1 MNYAV
6 IMAGGTGKRLWPLSR
21 KSRPKQVL
29 KLFQGQNLLRLCFNR
44 LSPLFDAR
52 NIIVLTNSGYSDTVR
67 ESVTGLPYNNVISEP
82 VVRDTT
88 GAIGLAAS
96 ILAKVDP
103 DASMAVVT
111 ADQIIE
117 PAEVFQ
123 QAVKDALAFIN
134 ANPDRLLTFGIN
146 PTSPSTQLGY
156 IKCSAPKKYPNCK
169 NEIFTVDRFKEKPS
183 EETARRY
190 LAEGKHFWNSGIFVW
205 KAKTILALI
214 NKYLPD
220 AAEPLQKIAGA
231 WDGPN
236 QEQALND
243 FFPKLPKI
251 SIDFAV
257 MEKAPGVH
265 AIKLDCRWLDLGSF
279 AALADIIQSDKNN
292 NIVVAAQSELLD
304 CESSVFVTED
314 AGHLIAGIGLEN
326 MVVAHS
332 PDATLVCPVD
342 KAYRLK
348 ELLELIEKR
357 TGDKFL

>member
-21 KSRPKQVL
+21 KTRPKQVL
-29 KLFQGQNLLRLCFNR
+29 KLFQGQNLLRLCFDR
-44 LSPLFDAR
+44 LSPIFDAR
-52 NIIVLTNSGYSDTVR
+52 NIIVLTNSGYADTVR
-67 ESVTGLPYNNVISEP
+67 ESVTGLPFNNVISEP

-96 ILAKVDP
+96 ILAKFDP

-117 PAEVFQ
+117 PSDVFQ
-123 QAVKDALAFIN
+123 QAIKDALAFVN
-134 ANPDRLLTFGIN
+134 ANPDRLITFGIN

-169 NEIFTVDRFKEKPS
+169 NEIFTVDSFKEKPS

-190 LAEGKHFWNSGIFVW
+190 LAEGKYFWNSGIFVW

-220 AAEPLQKIAGA
+220 AMDPLRKIAAA
-231 WDGPN
+231 WDGPH
-236 QEQALND
+236 QDETLND

-292 NIVVAAQSELLD
+292 NIVVAGQSELLD

-314 AGHLIAGIGLEN
+314 SGHLIAGIGLEN

>member
-21 KSRPKQVL
+21 KTRPKQVL

-44 LSPLFDAR
+44 LSPIFDAR
-52 NIIVLTNSGYSDTVR
+52 NIIVLTNSGYSDMVR

-117 PAEVFQ
+117 PSEVFQ
-123 QAVKDALAFIN
+123 QAIKDALTFIN
-134 ANPDRLLTFGIN
+134 ANPDRMLTFGIN

-156 IKCSAPKKYPNCK
+156 IKCSAPKKCTNCK
-169 NEIFTVDRFKEKPS
+169 NEIFTVDSFKEKPS

-190 LAEGKHFWNSGIFVW
+190 LAEGKYFWNSGIFVW
-205 KAKTILALI
+205 KAKTILAHI

-220 AAEPLQKIAGA
+220 AMDPLRKIATA

-236 QEQALND
+236 QEQALNE

-292 NIVVAAQSELLD
+292 NIVVASQSELLD
-304 CESSVFVTED
+304 CKSSVFVTED

-326 MVVAHS
+326 MVIAHS

>member
-6 IMAGGTGKRLWPLSR
+6 IMAGGSGKRLWPLSR
-21 KSRPKQVL
+21 KTHPKQVL

-44 LSPLFDAR
+44 LSPIFDAR
-52 NIIVLTNSGYSDTVR
+52 NIIVLTNAGYADVVR
-67 ESVTGLPYNNVISEP
+67 ESVTGLPYSNVIAEP

-96 ILAKVDP
+96 ILAKYDP
-103 DASMAVVT
+103 DATMSVVT

-123 QAVKDALAFIN
+123 QALKDALTFIN
-134 ANPDRLLTFGIN
+134 ANPDRLITFGIK

-156 IKCSAPKKYPNCK
+156 IKCSAPKKIPACK
-169 NEIFTVDRFKEKPS
+169 NEIFAVDSFKEKPS
-183 EETARRY
+183 EETARQY
-190 LAEGKHFWNSGIFVW
+190 LAEGKYFWNSGIFVW
-205 KAKTILALI
+205 KAKTILAHI

-220 AAEPLQKIAGA
+220 AMDPLRKIAAA

-236 QEQALND
+236 QEQTLND

-292 NIVVAAQSELLD
+292 NIVVAGHSELLD

-314 AGHLIAGIGLEN
+314 SGHLIAAIGLEN

>member
-1 MNYAV
+1 M
-6 IMAGGTGKRLWPLSR
+6 T
-21 KSRPKQVL
+21 
-29 KLFQGQNLLRLCFNR
+29 
-44 LSPLFDAR
+44 
-52 NIIVLTNSGYSDTVR
+52 
-67 ESVTGLPYNNVISEP
+67 
-82 VVRDTT
+82 
-88 GAIGLAAS
+88 
-96 ILAKVDP
+96 
-103 DASMAVVT
+103 
-111 ADQIIE
+111 
-117 PAEVFQ
+117 
-123 QAVKDALAFIN
+123 FIN

-190 LAEGKHFWNSGIFVW
+190 LAEGKYFWNSGMFVW

-214 NKYLPD
+214 NKYLPE
-220 AAEPLQKIAGA
+220 ATEPLHKIAAA

-292 NIVVAAQSELLD
+292 NIVVAGQSELLD

-314 AGHLIAGIGLEN
+314 SGHLIAGIGLEN